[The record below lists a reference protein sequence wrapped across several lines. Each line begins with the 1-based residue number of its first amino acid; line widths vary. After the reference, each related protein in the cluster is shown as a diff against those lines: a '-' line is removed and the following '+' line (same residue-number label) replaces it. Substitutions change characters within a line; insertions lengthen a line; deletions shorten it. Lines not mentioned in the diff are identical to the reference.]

1 MNKDI
6 DKLHKLII
14 LHNANS
20 KGWKIYKKN
29 NNIFY
34 LIKKK
39 ENKDDILELKKL
51 IDNLY
56 KTPINLKEVITDI

>member
-1 MNKDI
+1 MNNDI
-6 DKLHKLII
+6 DKLHKFIV
-14 LHNANS
+14 LHNANC
-20 KGWKIYKKN
+20 KGWTILKKS

-39 ENKDDILELKKL
+39 ENNDDKLELKKL

-56 KTPINLKEVITDI
+56 KTPVNLKEVISKI